1 MMCIGGKEVS
11 VIYHSIVKKILRQE
25 GFKEVSPAT
34 VAGRA
39 FYYLCAF
46 WVLFWGSVQQ
56 DVAFAGD
63 IQVQAVCGRV
73 IRHREFVV
81 AMITHLLHDL

>member
-1 MMCIGGKEVS
+1 MMCLGGKEAP
-11 VIYHSIVKKILRQE
+11 VICHSIVKKILRQE
-25 GFKEVSPAT
+25 GFEEVSPAT
-34 VAGRA
+34 VAGRT
-39 FYYLCAF
+39 FYYLCTL

-63 IQVQAVCGRV
+63 IQVYAVCGRV
-73 IRHREFVV
+73 IRHCEFVV